1 VREIVSG
8 KGSKFY
14 LCRLSEADKRFPK
27 YPPQPVIRCSGF
39 QPRNIQPRNAD
50 RIDEGPSVN
59 EDAAQP
65 HVICLD
71 QFLKLASIVESG
83 GQAKVI
89 IQSGEVKVNG
99 EVETRRRKKL
109 LAEDVVEMDGQRWV
123 VKDVVAR
130 K

>member
-8 KGSKFY
+8 KGSRFF
-14 LCRLSEADKRFPK
+14 LCRLSEADKRFSK
-27 YPPQPVIRCSGF
+27 YPPQPVFRCIGF
-39 QPRNIQPRNAD
+39 QPRSVD
-50 RIDEGPSVN
+50 HIDEVTPVN
-59 EDAAQP
+59 VSAPQP

-83 GQAKVI
+83 GQAKLI
-89 IQSGEVKVNG
+89 IQDGQVKVNG

-109 LAEDVVEMDGQRWV
+109 LAEDVIETAGQRWL
-123 VKDVVAR
+123 VKDLVAS